1 MVADYCDANVTVST
15 CALSYLSRVPSFF
28 TPLIEHEKMPVRKN
42 NVLVT
47 YLRYL
52 RVPKYVISVL
62 IRLVMSF
69 LILKSFRES
78 ETHFK
83 TGDPMCIG
91 MLNREL
97 PDEGV

>member
-1 MVADYCDANVTVST
+1 VVAVYCDANVTVST

-47 YLRYL
+47 YFRYL

-62 IRLVMSF
+62 IRLVISF
-69 LILKSFRES
+69 LILNSFRVS
-78 ETHFK
+78 ETQFE

-97 PDEGV
+97 PDEGD